1 MMVDLSAFSDE
12 KFDPKKWIN
21 AAVQQRHP
29 QDPVEK
35 HLVDLEM
42 KLQMVSEEIAAS
54 LEEQSSAALLRVPR
68 ASRDVLRLRDDALS
82 LRSSVANILQFLKKV
97 LELILACVVY
107 DRCVGTEINV
117 ILFLLVRIR
126 EELFSSNADL
136 NFFGRCWFELVNN
149 AVTVGASEKLE
160 AIEERKYFRCGFN
173 VFGRCRLELVNNA
186 VSVGANKELEAEG
199 SSAESI
205 ATLAKVDT
213 VKRRM
218 EAAYE
223 TLQDAAGLT
232 QLSSTVEDVF
242 ASGDL
247 PRAAETLANM
257 RHCLTA
263 VGEVAEFAN
272 IRKQLEVLEDRLD
285 SMVQPRLTDALNNR
299 KLNVA
304 QEMRGVLIRIGRFKS
319 LESYYTK
326 VHLKA
331 IKKLWEDF
339 DLRQPYNKLANER
352 NEVERVSSSLASQS
366 NSPMMSF
373 SRWLPSFYDEL
384 LLYLEQ
390 EWKWCLLAFPED
402 YRSLVP
408 KLLIEAMS
416 SIGASFISR
425 VNLATGDVVQETK
438 ALAKGI
444 LDILSGDLPKG
455 AKIQT
460 KHLEA
465 LIELH
470 NITGSFGRNIQHLF
484 SDSDLH
490 VLLDTLKAVYLPYET
505 FKQRYGQMERLV
517 LSSEIAGL
525 DLRGVSTRIIGV
537 QGVELS
543 ETVRRMEESIPQV
556 ILLLEASTERCIS
569 FTGGSEADEL
579 ILALDD
585 VTLQYISTLQ
595 GNLKALRVV
604 CGVDVAVD
612 SVGAKKETGSD
623 RKEAARKVDFMSNE
637 EEWSFVQGALQI
649 LTVADCLTSRT
660 SVFEASLRSTL
671 TRLSTN
677 LSLSIYGSSLD
688 QNQSHLDNTD
698 GSGESSTAGKAS
710 LDVAALRLLDVPD
723 KARKLINLLEQL
735 KDPRFHALPLAS
747 QRVAAFAEAVNEL
760 VYDVLILKVRE
771 HFNELSRLPIWS
783 SVEEQSA
790 YRLPSFSAYPQSYV
804 TNVGEYLLTLPQQLE
819 PLAEGISN
827 SDANAEEAQ
836 FFATEWMFK
845 VAEGATALY
854 IEQLRGIQKITDR
867 GAQQL
872 SVDIEYL
879 SNVLSAL
886 SMPVPLVLSTFHT
899 CFSTPTD
906 QLKDLLRS
914 DSGNELDLPTANL
927 VCKMRGVRLD

>member
-1 MMVDLSAFSDE
+1 MMVDLSSFSEE

-21 AAVQQRHP
+21 TAVQQRHP
-29 QDPVEK
+29 QEPVEK

-42 KLQMVSEEIAAS
+42 KLQMMSEEIAAS

-68 ASRDVLRLRDDALS
+68 ASRDVLRLRDDAFS
-82 LRSSVANILQFLKKV
+82 LRSSVASILQFLKK
-97 LELILACVVY
+97 
-107 DRCVGTEINV
+107 
-117 ILFLLVRIR
+117 
-126 EELFSSNADL
+126 
-136 NFFGRCWFELVNN
+136 
-149 AVTVGASEKLE
+149 
-160 AIEERKYFRCGFN
+160 
-173 VFGRCRLELVNNA
+173 
-186 VSVGANKELEAEG
+186 AEG

-205 ATLAKVDT
+205 ATLAEVDT

-247 PRAAETLANM
+247 PRAADTLANM

-285 SMVQPRLTDALNNR
+285 SMVQPRLTDALNN
-299 KLNVA
+299 KKVNVA
-304 QEMRGVLIRIGRFKS
+304 QEMREILIRIGRYKS

-326 VHLKA
+326 VHIKS
-331 IKKLWEDF
+331 IKKLWDDF
-339 DLRQPYNKLANER
+339 DLKQQYNKIANEKHEAEK
-352 NEVERVSSSLASQS
+352 NSSSFESQS
-366 NSPMMSF
+366 NPPELSF
-373 SRWLPSFYDEL
+373 PRWLPSFYDEL

-390 EWKWCLLAFPED
+390 EWKWCILAFPED
-402 YRSLVP
+402 YKTLVP
-408 KLLIEAMS
+408 KLLVETML
-416 SIGASFISR
+416 SIGSSFVSR
-425 VNLATGDVVQETK
+425 LNLATGDVIPETK

-455 AKIQT
+455 VQIQA

-465 LIELH
+465 LMEIH
-470 NITGSFGRNIQHLF
+470 SVTGSFARNIQHLF

-505 FKQRYGQMERLV
+505 FKQRYGQMERGV
-517 LSSEIAGL
+517 LSAGIAGL

-556 ILLLEASTERCIS
+556 ILLLESATERCIS

-585 VTLQYISTLQ
+585 VALQYISNLQ
-595 GNLKALRVV
+595 GILKSLRTV
-604 CGVDVAVD
+604 CGVDVAAD
-612 SVGAKKETGSD
+612 SVGSKRETGSD
-623 RKEAARKVDFMSNE
+623 RKESASHSRRGDFMSNE

-649 LTVADCLTSRT
+649 LTVSEGLTSRT

-671 TRLSTN
+671 ARLSTN
-677 LSLSIYGSSLD
+677 LSSSLYSSSL
-688 QNQSHLDNTD
+688 NQKQFHVDDNE
-698 GSGESSTAGKAS
+698 SGRLPTAGKAS
-710 LDVAALRLLDVPD
+710 LDVAALRLFDAPE
-723 KARKLINLLEQL
+723 KARKLFNLLEQS
-735 KDPRFHALPLAS
+735 KDPRFHALPLTS
-747 QRVAAFAEAVNEL
+747 QRVAAFADSVNEL
-760 VYDVLILKVRE
+760 VYDVLILKVRQ
-771 HFNELSRLPIWS
+771 HFNDLSRLPVWNSI
-783 SVEEQSA
+783 EEPSA
-790 YRLPSFSAYPQSYV
+790 FPVPSFSAYPQSYV

-827 SDANAEEAQ
+827 IEANAEEAQ

-886 SMPVPLVLSTFHT
+886 SMPTPQVLSTFQT
-899 CFSTPTD
+899 CFSSPLD
-906 QLKDLLRS
+906 QLKDLVKS
-914 DSGNELDLPTANL
+914 DSENQLDLPTANL
-927 VCKMRGVRLD
+927 VCKMRGLRLE

>member
-12 KFDPKKWIN
+12 KFDPKRWIN
-21 AAVQQRHP
+21 GAVQQRHP
-29 QDPVEK
+29 QDPLDK

-42 KLQMVSEEIAAS
+42 KLQMVSEEIASS
-54 LEEQSSAALLRVPR
+54 LEEQSAASLLRVPR
-68 ASRDVLRLRDDALS
+68 ATRDVIRLRDDALS
-82 LRSSVANILQFLKKV
+82 LRSSVASILQYLKK
-97 LELILACVVY
+97 
-107 DRCVGTEINV
+107 
-117 ILFLLVRIR
+117 
-126 EELFSSNADL
+126 
-136 NFFGRCWFELVNN
+136 
-149 AVTVGASEKLE
+149 
-160 AIEERKYFRCGFN
+160 
-173 VFGRCRLELVNNA
+173 
-186 VSVGANKELEAEG
+186 AEG

-242 ASGDL
+242 SSGDL

-272 IRKQLEVLEDRLD
+272 IRKQLEVLEERLD
-285 SMVQPRLTDALNNR
+285 SMVQPRLTDALTSR
-299 KLNVA
+299 KVDVA
-304 QEMRGVLIRIGRFKS
+304 QEMRGILIRIGRFKS
-319 LESYYTK
+319 LELCYIK
-326 VHLKA
+326 VHLKH

-339 DLRQPYNKLANER
+339 DFRQQSIKLANEK
-352 NEVERVSSSLASQS
+352 NEVERLSSSHDSQS
-366 NSPMMSF
+366 NMSLISF
-373 SRWLPSFYDEL
+373 SSWLPSFYDEM

-390 EWKWCLLAFPED
+390 EWKWCLVAFPED
-402 YRSLVP
+402 HRTLVP
-408 KLLIEAMS
+408 KLLIETMS
-416 SIGASFISR
+416 TIGASFVSR
-425 VNLATGDVVQETK
+425 INLATGDVAPETK
-438 ALAKGI
+438 ALGKGI

-455 AKIQT
+455 VKIQT
-460 KHLEA
+460 KHLQA

-470 NITGSFGRNIQHLF
+470 NITGSFARNVQHLF

-490 VLLDTLKAVYLPYET
+490 VLLNTLKAIYLPYET
-505 FKQRYGQMERLV
+505 FKQRYGQMERVV
-517 LSSEIAGL
+517 LSGEIAGL
-525 DLRGVSTRIIGV
+525 DLRGVTTRIIGV

-556 ILLLEASTERCIS
+556 ILLLEAAAERCIN

-579 ILALDD
+579 ILMLDD
-585 VTLQYISTLQ
+585 TMLQYISTLQ
-595 GNLKALRVV
+595 GILKSLRVV
-604 CGVDVAVD
+604 TGVDVPSD
-612 SVGAKKETGSD
+612 GIGAKKETGSD
-623 RKEAARKVDFMSNE
+623 RKEGASHVRKVDFMSNE

-649 LTVADCLTSRT
+649 LTVADCLTSRS

-671 TRLSTN
+671 ARLSTN
-677 LSLSIYGSSLD
+677 LSLSVFGTSID
-688 QNQSHLDNTD
+688 QNRSNVADVD
-698 GSGESSTAGKAS
+698 GSGELSMAGRAA
-710 LDVAALRLLDVPD
+710 LDVAAVRLVDVPE
-723 KARKLINLLEQL
+723 KARKLFNLLEQS

-747 QRVAAFAEAVNEL
+747 QRVATFAEAVNEL
-760 VYDVLILKVRE
+760 VYDVLILKVRQ
-771 HFNELSRLPIWS
+771 HFNDLSHLPIWS

-790 YRLPSFSAYPQSYV
+790 YHLPSFSAYPQSYV
-804 TNVGEYLLTLPQQLE
+804 SNVGEYLLTLPQQLE

-854 IEQLRGIQKITDR
+854 TEQLRGIQYITDR

-886 SMPVPLVLSTFHT
+886 SMTIPPTLATFHT
-899 CFSTPTD
+899 CFSTPRD
-906 QLKDLLRS
+906 QLKELVKS
-914 DSGNELDLPTANL
+914 DSGNQLDLPTANL
-927 VCKMRGVRLD
+927 VCKMRRVSLE